1 MVFFGILLYQ
11 SGDVEKNPGPTSVS
25 SDESNESFKFPPLQG
40 NLSMVHYNVQSL
52 ANKVDLIEPELT
64 NFDIISL
71 TETWLNDSIS
81 NEDLTFNEFQIP
93 FRRDRVGDSHGGVI
107 VYVKRDIPCKRRIDL
122 EIINVEC
129 IWVEISL
136 HNKTVLIG
144 TFYRPPNASPI
155 VLSDIEN
162 SIGLASDTGIAE
174 IVVMGD
180 FNLNMLNQHTQT
192 KIKDICQTF
201 NLAQII
207 NEPTHYT
214 ETSSSIIDL
223 ILVRNVRS
231 VEMSGVNEPFLLQDV
246 RYHCPTY
253 VIFTFI
259 KPVFKSFLREIWLYN
274 QGDFNSLR
282 QHITDYNWET
292 VKSRDV
298 NIYASNFTN
307 TLINLAKDCIPHKT
321 SE

>member
-1 MVFFGILLYQ
+1 M
-11 SGDVEKNPGPTSVS
+11 
-25 SDESNESFKFPPLQG
+25 
-40 NLSMVHYNVQSL
+40 
-52 ANKVDLIEPELT
+52 
-64 NFDIISL
+64 
-71 TETWLNDSIS
+71 
-81 NEDLTFNEFQIP
+81 FNEFQIP
-93 FRRDRVGDSHGGVI
+93 FRKDRVGDSHGGVI

-136 HNKTVLIG
+136 RNKKVLIG
-144 TFYRPPNASPI
+144 TFYRSPNASSI

-162 SIGLASDTGIAE
+162 SIGLASDTCIAE

-180 FNLNMLNQHTQT
+180 FNLEMLNQHTQT

-201 NLAQII
+201 NLTQII
-207 NEPTHYT
+207 IEPTHYT

-231 VEMSGVNEPFLLQDV
+231 VEMSGVSKPFLLQDV

-253 VIFTFI
+253 TILDFI

-282 QHITDYNWET
+282 QRITDYDWDT
-292 VKSRDV
+292 VKSQDI
-298 NIYASNFTN
+298 NIICSKFYQYT
-307 TLINLAKDCIPHKT
+307 H
-321 SE
+321 

>member
-1 MVFFGILLYQ
+1 MS
-11 SGDVEKNPGPTSVS
+11 SG
-25 SDESNESFKFPPLQG
+25 ESNESFKFPPLQG

-64 NFDIISL
+64 NFYIISL

-81 NEDLTFNEFQIP
+81 NEDLMFNEFQIP
-93 FRRDRVGDSHGGVI
+93 FRKDRVGDSHGGVI

-136 HNKTVLIG
+136 RNKKVLIG
-144 TFYRPPNASPI
+144 TFYRSPNASSI

-162 SIGLASDTGIAE
+162 SIGLASDTCIAE

-180 FNLNMLNQHTQT
+180 FNLEMLNQHTQT

-201 NLAQII
+201 NLTQII
-207 NEPTHYT
+207 IEPTHYT

-231 VEMSGVNEPFLLQDV
+231 VEMSGVSKPFLLQDV

-253 VIFTFI
+253 TILDFI

-282 QHITDYNWET
+282 QRITDYDWDT
-292 VKSRDV
+292 VKSQDI
-298 NIYASNFTN
+298 NIICSKFYQYT
-307 TLINLAKDCIPHKT
+307 H
-321 SE
+321 